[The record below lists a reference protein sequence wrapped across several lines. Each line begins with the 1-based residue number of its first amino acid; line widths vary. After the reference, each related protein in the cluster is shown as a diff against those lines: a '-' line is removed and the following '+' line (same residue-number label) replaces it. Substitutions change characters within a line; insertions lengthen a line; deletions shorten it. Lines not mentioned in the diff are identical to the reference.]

1 MNYFYFF
8 FFLFL
13 SILLWIKPLI
23 IFICKKIDE
32 AQNLHI
38 LGGLTFLIGMAMVI
52 FSINSDWAERLWIL
66 LTLIVGI
73 LLCVRGLVV
82 IFFLEKIKKILP
94 LYLNH
99 YYKFSIPISAVMI
112 SLALFTV
119 TTDYI
124 GPQKNISECKSDDAI
139 SVICGVSNPEDI
151 VVTPDNKYLLIS
163 EFGGIRPYDS
173 TKSGGFALLRLSDN
187 KIITPKISF
196 GKNIW
201 GEDSCKQ
208 NEIFGP
214 HGIDLV
220 QREDGSYQ
228 LGVINH
234 YPGETIEMF
243 ELVQKSEHDTWSFVW
258 RGCIEV
264 PEKYYLNDIALK
276 KDGTFYVSHMYSRDI
291 TMTKWLITAL
301 LKKDS
306 GVILEW
312 NKDSFIEIPNS
323 EGSGPNGITL
333 NESTNNL
340 FISYNQGDRV
350 VKFDLSDNK
359 KLQTFKVESP
369 DNIYINKD
377 SVWLTSL
384 DFQPNDAGDCIE
396 RPACSLPFSI
406 YEIDRET
413 FVLKNKNSFN
423 KTVFGLPT
431 IALPIEN
438 VIIMGSFHSDRLGYF
453 TQK

>member
-13 SILLWIKPLI
+13 SLLLWIKPLI
-23 IFICKKIDE
+23 IYICKKIDE

-38 LGGLTFLIGMAMVI
+38 LGGLTFLIGTAMVI

-73 LLCVRGLVV
+73 LLCIRGLVV

-234 YPGETIEMF
+234 YPGETIGMF
-243 ELVQKSEHDTWSFVW
+243 ELVQKSEQDTWSFVW

-264 PEKYYLNDIALK
+264 PEKYYLNDVALK

-301 LKKDS
+301 FKKDS

-413 FVLKNKNSFN
+413 FVIKNKNSFN

>member
-13 SILLWIKPLI
+13 SLLLWVKPLI

-52 FSINSDWAERLWIL
+52 FSINSDWEERLWIL

-73 LLCVRGLVV
+73 LLCIRGLVV

-99 YYKFSIPISAVMI
+99 YYKFSIPISLAMI
-112 SLALFTV
+112 SLAFFTV

-208 NEIFGP
+208 NDIFGP

-243 ELVQKSEHDTWSFVW
+243 ELVQKSEQDTWSFVW

-306 GVILEW
+306 GVILEG
-312 NKDSFIEIPNS
+312 NKDGFIEIPNS

-333 NESTNNL
+333 NDSTNNL

-359 KLQTFKVESP
+359 KLQTFKIESP

-431 IALPIEN
+431 IAVPIEN
-438 VIIMGSFHSDRLGYF
+438 TIFMGSFHSDRLGYF

>member
-13 SILLWIKPLI
+13 SLLLWVKPLI
-23 IFICKKIDE
+23 VFICKKIDG

-73 LLCVRGLVV
+73 LLCIRGLVV

-99 YYKFSIPISAVMI
+99 YYKFSIPISVVMI

-187 KIITPKISF
+187 KIIKPKISF

-438 VIIMGSFHSDRLGYF
+438 GIIMGSFHSDRLGYF

>member
-13 SILLWIKPLI
+13 SLLLWVKPLI
-23 IFICKKIDE
+23 IFICKKIDQ

-52 FSINSDWAERLWIL
+52 FSINSAWAERLWIL

-73 LLCVRGLVV
+73 LLCIRGLVV
-82 IFFLEKIKKILP
+82 IFFLEKIKKILH

-99 YYKFSIPISAVMI
+99 YYKFSIPISVVMI

-173 TKSGGFALLRLSDN
+173 TKSGGFALLRLSDK

-243 ELVQKSEHDTWSFVW
+243 ELVQKSEQDTWSFVW
-258 RGCIEV
+258 RGCVEV
-264 PEKYYLNDIALK
+264 PEKYYLNDVALK

-301 LKKDS
+301 FKKDS

-333 NESTNNL
+333 NELTNNL

-413 FVLKNKNSFN
+413 FVLKNENSFN

-431 IALPIEN
+431 IAVPIDN
-438 VIIMGSFHSDRLGYF
+438 TIFMGSFHSDRLGYF

>member
-13 SILLWIKPLI
+13 SLLLWVKPLI
-23 IFICKKIDE
+23 VFICKKIDG

-52 FSINSDWAERLWIL
+52 FSINSAWAERLWIL

-73 LLCVRGLVV
+73 LLCIRGLVV
-82 IFFLEKIKKILP
+82 IFFLEKIKKILS

-264 PEKYYLNDIALK
+264 PEKYYLNDVALK

-301 LKKDS
+301 FKKDS

-438 VIIMGSFHSDRLGYF
+438 GIIMGSFHSDRLGYF

>member
-13 SILLWIKPLI
+13 SVLLWIKPLI

-73 LLCVRGLVV
+73 LLCIRGLVV

-99 YYKFSIPISAVMI
+99 YYKFSIPISVVMI

-208 NEIFGP
+208 NDIFGP

-243 ELVQKSEHDTWSFVW
+243 ELVQKSEQDTWSFVW

-359 KLQTFKVESP
+359 KLQTFKIESP

-396 RPACSLPFSI
+396 RPACSLPFSS

-438 VIIMGSFHSDRLGYF
+438 GIIMGSFHSDRLGYF

>member
-13 SILLWIKPLI
+13 SLLLLVKPLI

-73 LLCVRGLVV
+73 LLCIRGLVV

-99 YYKFSIPISAVMI
+99 YYKFSIPISVVMI

-201 GEDSCKQ
+201 GEDSCKR
-208 NEIFGP
+208 NDIFGP

-220 QREDGSYQ
+220 QRKDGSYQ

-264 PEKYYLNDIALK
+264 PEKYYLNDVALK
-276 KDGTFYVSHMYSRDI
+276 KDGTFYVSHMYSRNI

-323 EGSGPNGITL
+323 KGSGPNGITL

>member
-13 SILLWIKPLI
+13 SLLLWIKPLI

-32 AQNLHI
+32 AQNLDI

-73 LLCVRGLVV
+73 LLCIRGLVV
-82 IFFLEKIKKILP
+82 LFLLEKIKKILP

-99 YYKFSIPISAVMI
+99 YYKFSIPISVAMI

-243 ELVQKSEHDTWSFVW
+243 ELVQKSEQDTWSFVW
-258 RGCIEV
+258 RGCVEV
-264 PEKYYLNDIALK
+264 PEKYYLNDVALK

-301 LKKDS
+301 FKKDS

-333 NESTNNL
+333 NELTNNL

-413 FVLKNKNSFN
+413 FVLKNENSFN

-431 IALPIEN
+431 IAVPIEN
-438 VIIMGSFHSDRLGYF
+438 TIFMGSFHSDRLGYF

>member
-13 SILLWIKPLI
+13 SLLLWVKPLI

-73 LLCVRGLVV
+73 LLCIRGLVV

-99 YYKFSIPISAVMI
+99 YYKFSIPISVVMI

-208 NEIFGP
+208 NDIFGP

-243 ELVQKSEHDTWSFVW
+243 ELVQKSEQDTWSFVW
-258 RGCIEV
+258 RGCIVV

>member
-13 SILLWIKPLI
+13 SLLLWVKPLI
-23 IFICKKIDE
+23 VFICKKIDG

-52 FSINSDWAERLWIL
+52 FSINSDWEERLWIL

-73 LLCVRGLVV
+73 LLCIRGLVV

-99 YYKFSIPISAVMI
+99 YYKFSIPISVVMI

-208 NEIFGP
+208 NDIFGP

-220 QREDGSYQ
+220 QKEDGSYQ

>member
-13 SILLWIKPLI
+13 SLLLWVKPLI
-23 IFICKKIDE
+23 VFICKKIDG

-73 LLCVRGLVV
+73 LLCIRGLVV

-99 YYKFSIPISAVMI
+99 YYKFSIPISTVMI

-243 ELVQKSEHDTWSFVW
+243 ELVQKFEQDTWSFVW
-258 RGCIEV
+258 RGCVEV
-264 PEKYYLNDIALK
+264 PEKYYLNDVALK

-301 LKKDS
+301 FKKDS

-312 NKDSFIEIPNS
+312 NKDSFVKVPNS
-323 EGSGPNGITL
+323 EGSGPNGITF
-333 NESTNNL
+333 NKSTNNL

>member
-1 MNYFYFF
+1 
-8 FFLFL
+8 
-13 SILLWIKPLI
+13 
-23 IFICKKIDE
+23 
-32 AQNLHI
+32 
-38 LGGLTFLIGMAMVI
+38 
-52 FSINSDWAERLWIL
+52 
-66 LTLIVGI
+66 
-73 LLCVRGLVV
+73 LVV

-119 TTDYI
+119 STDYI

-243 ELVQKSEHDTWSFVW
+243 ELVQKSEQDTWSFVW
-258 RGCIEV
+258 RGCVEV
-264 PEKYYLNDIALK
+264 PEKYYLNDVALK

-301 LKKDS
+301 FKKDS

-333 NESTNNL
+333 NELTNNL

-413 FVLKNKNSFN
+413 FVLKNENSFN

-431 IALPIEN
+431 IAVPIDN
-438 VIIMGSFHSDRLGYF
+438 TIFMGSFHSDRLGYF

>member
-13 SILLWIKPLI
+13 SLLLWVKPLI

-52 FSINSDWAERLWIL
+52 FSINSDWEERLWIL

-73 LLCVRGLVV
+73 LLCIRGLVV

-99 YYKFSIPISAVMI
+99 YYKFSIPISVVMI

-151 VVTPDNKYLLIS
+151 VVTPDN
-163 EFGGIRPYDS
+163 
-173 TKSGGFALLRLSDN
+173 N
-187 KIITPKISF
+187 SF

-208 NEIFGP
+208 NDIFGP

-243 ELVQKSEHDTWSFVW
+243 ELVQKSEQDTWSFVW

-438 VIIMGSFHSDRLGYF
+438 GIIMGSFHSDRLGYF

>member
-13 SILLWIKPLI
+13 SLLLWVKPLI

-52 FSINSDWAERLWIL
+52 FSINSAWAERLWIL

-73 LLCVRGLVV
+73 LLCIRGLVV

-99 YYKFSIPISAVMI
+99 YYKFSIPISLAMI
-112 SLALFTV
+112 SLAFFTV

-264 PEKYYLNDIALK
+264 PEKYYLNDVALK

-413 FVLKNKNSFN
+413 FVLKNENSFN

-431 IALPIEN
+431 IAVPIDN
-438 VIIMGSFHSDRLGYF
+438 TIFMGSFHSDRLGYF

>member
-13 SILLWIKPLI
+13 SLLLWVKPLI
-23 IFICKKIDE
+23 IFICKKIDQ

-73 LLCVRGLVV
+73 LLCIRGLVV

-99 YYKFSIPISAVMI
+99 YYKFSIPISVVMI

-208 NEIFGP
+208 NDIFGP

-264 PEKYYLNDIALK
+264 PEKYYLNDVALK

-438 VIIMGSFHSDRLGYF
+438 GIIMGSFHSDRLGYF

>member
-13 SILLWIKPLI
+13 SLLLWVKPLI

-73 LLCVRGLVV
+73 LLCIRGLVV

-99 YYKFSIPISAVMI
+99 YYKFSIPISAIII

-220 QREDGSYQ
+220 QRLDGSYQ

-234 YPGETIEMF
+234 YPDETIEMF
-243 ELVQKSEHDTWSFVW
+243 ELVQKSEQDTWSLVW
-258 RGCIEV
+258 KGCIEV
-264 PEKYYLNDIALK
+264 PEKYYLNDVALK

-301 LKKDS
+301 FKKDS

-333 NESTNNL
+333 NELTNNL

-413 FVLKNKNSFN
+413 FVLKNENSFN

-431 IALPIEN
+431 IAVPIDN
-438 VIIMGSFHSDRLGYF
+438 TIFMGSFHSDRLGYF

>member
-13 SILLWIKPLI
+13 SLLLWVKPLI

-73 LLCVRGLVV
+73 LLCIRGLVV

-208 NEIFGP
+208 NDIFGP

-264 PEKYYLNDIALK
+264 PEKYYLNDVALK

>member
-13 SILLWIKPLI
+13 SLLLWVKPLI

-73 LLCVRGLVV
+73 LLCIRGLVV

-99 YYKFSIPISAVMI
+99 YYKFSIPISVVMI

-208 NEIFGP
+208 NDIFGP

-243 ELVQKSEHDTWSFVW
+243 ELVQKSEQDTWSFVW
-258 RGCIEV
+258 RGCIVV

-438 VIIMGSFHSDRLGYF
+438 GIIMGSFHSDRLGYF